1 MGLGAA
7 SLRRMRVLQAVF
19 MAIVALYGYAAE
31 SLAPR
36 GVELEAPFLKGVAVA
51 AACTVLLAYFIR
63 RKKLSPALE
72 KLRVNPDDSEA
83 LKSWRFTILISLILA
98 ETVALFGLLI
108 RITGGSRGASW
119 PFFLVALILMVIWGP
134 RLSVDNRG
142 SATKAVQ

>member
-1 MGLGAA
+1 VGQGAA

-19 MAIVALYGYAAE
+19 MAIVVLYGYAAE

-36 GVELEAPFLKGVAVA
+36 GVELDAPLFKGIAIA
-51 AACTVLLAYFIR
+51 AACAVLLAYFMR

-72 KLRVNPDDSEA
+72 KLRANSDDSEA
-83 LKSWRFTILISLILA
+83 LKSWRSIILVSLILA
-98 ETVALFGLLI
+98 EAVALFGLLI
-108 RITGGSRGASW
+108 RIMGGSRGASW

-134 RLSVDNRG
+134 RLAVDNRG